1 MRYAIVRLVYKRLW
15 AFFPHIGIEK
25 TGKYSIQSL
34 SFLFF
39 HEKPEIPSVSPLI
52 QQFLQN
58 LNIWQDSLRRTLE
71 TFNIPPDNYLPLSG
85 LNSIEEQSTGLPI
98 HRYRTILDP
107 NNTPFSYEEI
117 SYRISYLHF
126 LFRKSASALPA
137 KRLWTYLVNEEQ
149 TQGIFIKY
157 IFKRKMPTPSTPP
170 MNKVNRGFFRFYR
183 RQK

>member
-1 MRYAIVRLVYKRLW
+1 
-15 AFFPHIGIEK
+15 
-25 TGKYSIQSL
+25 
-34 SFLFF
+34 
-39 HEKPEIPSVSPLI
+39 
-52 QQFLQN
+52 
-58 LNIWQDSLRRTLE
+58 
-71 TFNIPPDNYLPLSG
+71 LSG

-117 SYRISYLHF
+117 SYRISYLYF

-170 MNKVNRGFFRFYR
+170 MNKVNRGFFVFIEDKNKQFPFLKRLHSVKKPRLIRSLSLQPISVSLIDCTIAAQLRLSFDLIFKLYFHLVG
-183 RQK
+183 